1 MSVICVT
8 LCSFFSFFWSSL
20 SRAVIGH
27 GSGAAL
33 VPPKMIRRLP
43 RGQKKTSPFGFFCFH
58 TTISI
63 RYGTQRE
70 HGMIVFHSRWK
81 QRCQIASDVFFFDLW
96 NHFFTKIGTAFKLSL
111 PTFTEFWWPISEVS
125 LFFFKFGWLEKD
137 VHTEKDGTRKEKKS
151 TTVSLRFLFLFNSQS
166 FFSVHDF
173 HRFPAFCSLSSWES
187 RAPRSIIS
195 FDRIVPIC
203 FDFVFWLP
211 GFLLNWFLF
220 CGAATLRSKFF
231 FEDFISK
238 RRSDQILLIK
248 QDR

>member
-137 VHTEKDGTRKEKKS
+137 VHTEKDGTRKEKKKH
-151 TTVSLRFLFLFNSQS
+151 NSFAEIFIFVQ
-166 FFSVHDF
+166 FSVVF
-173 HRFPAFCSLSSWES
+173 LCSRFSPFSGVLFSLVVRKPSASLNHFIRSNCTDLLWFCILVTGFSFELIFVLRRCNSS
-187 RAPRSIIS
+187 
-195 FDRIVPIC
+195 
-203 FDFVFWLP
+203 
-211 GFLLNWFLF
+211 
-220 CGAATLRSKFF
+220 
-231 FEDFISK
+231 
-238 RRSDQILLIK
+238 
-248 QDR
+248 